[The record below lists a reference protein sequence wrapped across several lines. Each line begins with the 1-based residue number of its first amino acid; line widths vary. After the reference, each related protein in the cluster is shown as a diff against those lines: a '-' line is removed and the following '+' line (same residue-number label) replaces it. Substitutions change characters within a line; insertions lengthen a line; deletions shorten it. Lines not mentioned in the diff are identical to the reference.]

1 MSTLVDN
8 DSKTGRSPE
17 GDRTLSPINGNS
29 SAAEIAEKQAHLQ
42 KSIEHVN
49 EINRIRDLSV
59 LNRASSLSSLPP
71 SRAEA
76 AKRRLMEKAAER
88 RLSAGY
94 GKENRAFQLNN
105 EWRMVS
111 VLGTVYSSL
120 WAIVWAWW
128 PSHHRIRYCHL
139 SSFSECREVP
149 RKMVRDRQEIL
160 SVISPSIIQQ

>member
-1 MSTLVDN
+1 MSTLDDN
-8 DSKTGRSPE
+8 ASKTGRSP
-17 GDRTLSPINGNS
+17 DRDRALSPINGNS

-42 KSIEHVN
+42 KSIEHMN

-94 GKENRAFQLNN
+94 GKENRA
-105 EWRMVS
+105 
-111 VLGTVYSSL
+111 
-120 WAIVWAWW
+120 
-128 PSHHRIRYCHL
+128 
-139 SSFSECREVP
+139 
-149 RKMVRDRQEIL
+149 
-160 SVISPSIIQQ
+160 SPAGQ